1 MRDLVVTADDF
12 GLSVEVNEAVE
23 QAHRHGI
30 LTAASLMVGSP
41 ASGDAV
47 ERARRLPG
55 LRVGLHL
62 TLVEAA
68 PVLAPELIPD
78 LVDATGLFCANM
90 ARSGAAMF
98 FLPSVRRQLVDEID
112 AQFAAFARTGL
123 SLDHVNAHKHFH
135 LHPTIAGA
143 LIAVGHRYGMRA
155 VRVPA
160 EPVGIVR
167 RVDPAAP
174 SLIPAITAP
183 FTRMLGARLRR
194 AGLSVPDQVFG
205 LAWSGAMVADRLVA
219 VLDRLPPGLTEI
231 YTHPATTG
239 GFPGS
244 APGYR
249 YADEAA
255 ALIDPAVKAAA
266 ARSGA
271 VLGGFSDFG

>member
-62 TLVEAA
+62 TLIEAA

-78 LVDATGLFCANM
+78 LVDATGLFRANM

-123 SLDHVNAHKHFH
+123 PLDHVNAHKHFH

-167 RVDPAAP
+167 RVDRAAP

-183 FTRMLGARLRR
+183 FTHMLGARLRR

-205 LAWSGAMVADRLVA
+205 LAWSGAMVAERLVA

-255 ALIDPAVKAAA
+255 ALVDPAVKAAA

>member
-78 LVDATGLFCANM
+78 LVDATGLFRANM